1 MYLTSA
7 TRPDILFAA
16 SKLRHLTS
24 NLRDDHW
31 CALEQVMHYMVVQ
44 WITEF
49 IIPVILQYLWNT
61 VMLIGYLML
70 MSYMPQV
77 DMFSL

>member
-24 NLRDDHW
+24 NLRDDHC

-49 IIPVILQYLWNT
+49 IIPVILQYLWDT